1 MPLSNVDPEREVRP
15 TDSRQ
20 LGRTAVLQRCTIAA
34 LGLGLALRAYHY
46 GRNPS
51 VWHDEAALI
60 LNVLSKSFAGLLGP
74 LYFAEAGPPLFLWLE
89 RAIRLLLGDG
99 VFSLRFLP
107 FAASCLA
114 LAMVAA
120 TARRLLRPAAA
131 PIAVLLFA
139 CSRSLLWHA
148 SEAKP
153 YAIDIMLAALV
164 PMLVCGPM
172 RKWSLERRLI
182 VFGLLAPVVIMLSYP
197 GCFLMGGV
205 GLSLLPE
212 VWRSGRRSAWLACL
226 IFHASVGAAFLL
238 LLFGPIQ
245 AQRCATMEACW
256 VKALA
261 PWDRPWRL
269 PLWTLES
276 ILGLPRYCLDPQ
288 GDLLIVPALI
298 GFVTLWKSGK
308 RGIVVLLT
316 APVALAFAAACMH
329 AYPFNASRVIAFAT
343 PALALGVAQG
353 SVVLGEW
360 LYKPIRNGAHFPAG
374 WTRIAGLATL
384 ALLLLLPL
392 GRAFGD
398 TIWFWP
404 RADAAATAKF
414 VLEHREDTDLVIG
427 NQWEHAYYFRSLRKE
442 FVLWDG
448 RPMPDL
454 PRYWFVVSAGTD
466 SECELLTAVAMND
479 RWHPVIAQ
487 RFEHSLAVLMV
498 RNKTL
503 ASDVR

>member
-1 MPLSNVDPEREVRP
+1 MPLTNVNPERDVRAP
-15 TDSRQ
+15 VSQRRDRS
-20 LGRTAVLQRCTIAA
+20 AWLQRCMLAA
-34 LGLGLALRAYHY
+34 IGLGLALRAYHY

-60 LNVLSKSFAGLLGP
+60 LNVLGKSFVGLLGP

-99 VFSLRFLP
+99 VFPLRFLP

-153 YAIDIMLAALV
+153 YALDIALAALV
-164 PMLVCGPM
+164 PMLICGPM
-172 RKWSLERRLI
+172 RRWSVERKL
-182 VFGLLAPVVIMLSYP
+182 VGFGLLGPVVIMLSYP
-197 GCFLMGGV
+197 GCFLMGGI

-212 VWRSGRRSAWLACL
+212 VWRSRRRSAWLACL
-226 IFHASVGAAFLL
+226 FFHACVGAAFLV
-238 LLFGPIQ
+238 LFLGPIH
-245 AQRCATMEACW
+245 AQRCANMEACW

-288 GDLLIVPALI
+288 GDLLIVPAVI
-298 GFVTLWKSGK
+298 GFVSFYRSGK
-308 RGIVVLLT
+308 GAIVVLLA
-316 APVALAFAAACMH
+316 APVALAFAAACVH
-329 AYPFNASRVIAFAT
+329 AYPFNASRVIAFAA
-343 PALALGVAQG
+343 PALVLSVAQG
-353 SVVLGEW
+353 SIVLGRW
-360 LYKPIRNGAHFPAG
+360 LYEPSRFPCG
-374 WTRIAGLATL
+374 WARIASVATL
-384 ALLLLLPL
+384 VLFLLLPL
-392 GRAFGD
+392 GRAIGD
-398 TIWFWP
+398 TIWHWP
-404 RADAAATAKF
+404 RADVAATAQF
-414 VLEHREDTDLVIG
+414 VMKHREKADLVIG

-448 RPMPDL
+448 RPLPDV
-454 PRYWFVVSAGTD
+454 PRFWFVVSAGTD
-466 SECELLTAVAMND
+466 TECELLTAIAMRD
-479 RWHPVIAQ
+479 RWHPAMSK
-487 RFEHSLAVLMV
+487 RFEHCHAILMV
-498 RNKTL
+498 RNETL
-503 ASDVR
+503 VTDAR

>member
-1 MPLSNVDPEREVRP
+1 MPLANVIPEREVRTP
-15 TDSRQ
+15 VSMP
-20 LGRTAVLQRCTIAA
+20 LGLSTWLHRCTLAA
-34 LGLGLALRAYHY
+34 VGLGLALRAYHY
-46 GRNPS
+46 ARNPS

-60 LNVLSKSFAGLLGP
+60 LNVLSKSFVDLLGP

-89 RAIRLLLGDG
+89 RAVRLLLGDD
-99 VFSLRFLP
+99 VFTLRFLP

-153 YAIDIMLAALV
+153 YAIDIALAALV

-172 RKWSLERRLI
+172 RRWSLERRLI
-182 VFGLLAPVVIMLSYP
+182 AFGLLAPVVIMLSYP

-212 VWRSGRRSAWLACL
+212 VWRTRRRSAWLACL
-226 IFHASVGAAFLL
+226 FFHVSVGAAFLV
-238 LLFGPIQ
+238 LFLGPIH
-245 AQRCATMEACW
+245 AQRCANMEACW

-269 PLWTLES
+269 PLWTLEC

-288 GDLLIVPALI
+288 ADLLIVPAI
-298 GFVTLWKSGK
+298 VGFVSLWKSG
-308 RGIVVLLT
+308 RGAIVVLLT
-316 APVALAFAAACMH
+316 APVALAFAAACVH

-353 SVVLGEW
+353 SIVLGSW
-360 LYKPIRNGAHFPAG
+360 LYRPLTARPRLLAG
-374 WTRIAGLATL
+374 RTRIAGLA
-384 ALLLLLPL
+384 ALVLFLLLPL
-392 GRAFGD
+392 GRAIGD
-398 TIWFWP
+398 TIWHWP
-404 RADAAATAKF
+404 RADVAATAKF
-414 VLEHREDTDLVIG
+414 VMAHRENADLVIG

-442 FVLWDG
+442 FSLWDG
-448 RPMPDL
+448 RPMPDV
-454 PRYWFVVSAGTD
+454 PRFWLVVSAGTD
-466 SECELLTAVAMND
+466 AECELLTAVAMGG
-479 RWHPVIAQ
+479 RWHPVLAE
-487 RFEHSLAVLMV
+487 RFEHCHALLMV
-498 RNKTL
+498 RNETL
-503 ASDVR
+503 LSDVR